1 MAKSLNRMFA
11 DSFKANWDRPALSN
25 YKQNTITYGELATS
39 IAQLHILFDKIG
51 VQKGD
56 KIALC
61 SKNCVNW
68 AVAYLATLTYGA
80 VVVPILPDF
89 KASNLHH
96 LVNHCEAKVF
106 FVGPQ
111 IWDAISP
118 SEMPNLQVII
128 SLTDLHIISAEDE
141 DVFKAESSMANLFS
155 ERFPQ
160 GFSSKELKYHED
172 KPSELAL
179 ISYTSGT
186 SGFSKGVMLPYRSL
200 WSNVC
205 FAGYA
210 EPQMD
215 NTSKMLAI
223 LPSAHMYGMIFEFLF
238 EMTIGAHVYFLTRL
252 PSPKV
257 ITAAMSDV
265 KPDVVIAV
273 PLIIEKIYKYNLLPF
288 ISKGRIR
295 MLLNLPLLDS
305 FVKKKIKEQLVN
317 SFGGC
322 FREAIIGGAP
332 FNREAEAFFKRIE
345 FPYTIGYGMT
355 ECGPI
360 ITYVS
365 YDQTRLYS
373 CGKVAPRMKI
383 KIDSPKPKEIPGE
396 IMVRGDNVFL
406 GYYKNKKATD
416 AAFDNGWFRTGDM
429 GIVDKDGYLYIK
441 GRCKNMI
448 LGPSGQNINPEEIES
463 IINNIQY
470 VSESLVIEDDGLL
483 IALIYPDLS
492 MVEDDNLTESELEQR
507 IEEEIKLVNLE
518 LPHFS
523 KISKFELM
531 PEEFEKT
538 PKRSIKR
545 YLYQRTK

>member
-1 MAKSLNRMFA
+1 MFA
-11 DSFKANWDRPALSN
+11 NSFKENWDRPALTN
-25 YKQNTITYGELATS
+25 YKQDTITYCELATK
-39 IAQLHILFDKIG
+39 IARIHIMFEKIG
-51 VQKGD
+51 VKKGD
-56 KIALC
+56 NIALC

-89 KASNLHH
+89 KASNIHH
-96 LVNHCEAKVF
+96 LINHCEAKVF
-106 FVGPQ
+106 FVGSQ
-111 IWDAISP
+111 IWDSISP
-118 SEMPNLQVII
+118 TEMPKLQVIV
-128 SLTDLHIISAEDE
+128 SLTDMHTISAEDE
-141 DVFKAESSMANLFS
+141 IAFKSEAGMNTLFD
-155 ERFPQ
+155 EKYPQ
-160 GFSSKELKYHED
+160 GFGPKDIKYHDD

-210 EPQMD
+210 EPQM
-215 NTSKMLAI
+215 NNNSKMLAI

-257 ITAAMSDV
+257 ITSAMNDV

-305 FVKKKIKEQLVN
+305 IVKKKIKDELVN
-317 SFGGC
+317 SFGGV
-322 FREAIIGGAP
+322 FKETIIGGAA

-360 ITYVS
+360 ITYVPW
-365 YDQTRLYS
+365 DQTRLFS

-406 GYYKNKKATD
+406 GYYKDKKATE
-416 AAFDNGWFRTGDM
+416 AAFDDGWFRTGDM
-429 GIVDKDGYLYIK
+429 GIMDKDGYLYIK

-483 IALIYPDLS
+483 TALIFPDFS
-492 MVEDDNLTESELEQR
+492 MVEDDNLTETELEKR
-507 IEEEIKLVNLE
+507 LDEEIKMVNLE

-545 YLYQRTK
+545 YLYQRNK